1 MGHFHVLTSW
11 MLSWGIYPNKPCRI
25 CCQVRV
31 AVHSAGVNFGDL
43 LMVQG
48 KYQESLPLPFVP
60 GTYYCVSEGH
70 FTYCTLI
77 LLYYCVP
84 EGHSSYCTTVSQKD
98 THPTVLL
105 CPRRTLIL
113 LYYCVPEGHS
123 SYCTTVSQKDTHP
136 TVLLCP
142 RRTLILLYY
151 CVPEGHSSYCTTV
164 SQKDTHPTVL
174 LCPRRTLILL
184 YYCVPEGHSSYCTTV
199 SQKGTPSQS
208 NLIKENHSL
217 AVLHAPWNCSDF
229 FFGCHSHAGNEK
241 PLAMAS
247 VSTDIVLLND
257 D

>member
-1 MGHFHVLTSW
+1 MLTSW

-164 SQKDTHPTVL
+164 SQK
-174 LCPRRTLILL
+174 
-184 YYCVPEGHSSYCTTV
+184 
-199 SQKGTPSQS
+199 GTPSQS